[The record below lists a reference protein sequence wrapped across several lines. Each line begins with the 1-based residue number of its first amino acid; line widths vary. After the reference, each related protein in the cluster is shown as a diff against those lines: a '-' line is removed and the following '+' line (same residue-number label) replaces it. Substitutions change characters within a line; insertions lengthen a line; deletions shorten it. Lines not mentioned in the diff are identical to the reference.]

1 MLNLYIID
9 SLSQLEKIPIS
20 ASGDVLA
27 FGIEFDELS
36 QALMKLK
43 HSSLNPLNLH
53 LYVNT
58 ANSEIHAFYSNYLM
72 RAWEYDRFAY
82 GSARNSYLPHFLE
95 ITENSPF
102 KGKLTNRL
110 FYVSLF
116 SQASRSKNYH
126 RNVILINDKSL
137 KNVLLGFKPRT
148 KKANMLSIFIYFL
161 QIFRFVSK
169 NILLSF
175 VLKSK
180 RPKNSSTEN
189 SFTIFSVFPYWWLNA
204 FNQNAEDRFFP
215 KLNLAKMEVKFNYLI
230 WIEMTLLELLTKR
243 NALKSFVIMYG
254 VNSLNFSLKIK
265 NYWEVFRIS
274 ELQEVLRFRKRIL
287 KNNEFVFREKNV
299 SILISEEIYGSI
311 TSGEFTRSRLIWRA
325 IQNYFSSFNSKGVI
339 FRFENQPIDRALILG
354 VKGLTKSIGYWHSA
368 LASCDNYLSLRYLFP
383 MQENRLVEGV
393 WSAYTPNFMLVPN
406 EPCKEN
412 IRSLGMDK
420 KRVFEIGPTR
430 HLDFLFESE
439 KLLMANHGKSRA
451 KTDLSASSLDVII
464 IFSADP
470 ITSRTLLKSSLKVLA
485 KHGNFN
491 VRIRPHPAWKIS
503 QSELDSFAEQNNIQ
517 IHVIRDGIDL
527 YSFISAAKF
536 VISTGTQ
543 LIFEAIY
550 LEIMPIVFEPSANFN
565 PTNFNKFQEACF
577 VCYDEESLQIA
588 IHETLDQGI
597 DFQKKISTWPQMNS
611 RFFGSH
617 LASDPYAS
625 FQIALEEI
633 DFKR

>member
-1 MLNLYIID
+1 
-9 SLSQLEKIPIS
+9 
-20 ASGDVLA
+20 
-27 FGIEFDELS
+27 
-36 QALMKLK
+36 
-43 HSSLNPLNLH
+43 
-53 LYVNT
+53 
-58 ANSEIHAFYSNYLM
+58 
-72 RAWEYDRFAY
+72 
-82 GSARNSYLPHFLE
+82 
-95 ITENSPF
+95 
-102 KGKLTNRL
+102 
-110 FYVSLF
+110 
-116 SQASRSKNYH
+116 
-126 RNVILINDKSL
+126 
-137 KNVLLGFKPRT
+137 
-148 KKANMLSIFIYFL
+148 
-161 QIFRFVSK
+161 
-169 NILLSF
+169 
-175 VLKSK
+175 
-180 RPKNSSTEN
+180 
-189 SFTIFSVFPYWWLNA
+189 
-204 FNQNAEDRFFP
+204 
-215 KLNLAKMEVKFNYLI
+215 
-230 WIEMTLLELLTKR
+230 
-243 NALKSFVIMYG
+243 MYG

-265 NYWEVFRIS
+265 NYWEVFKIS

-299 SILISEEIYGSI
+299 SILISEEIYRSI

-439 KLLMANHGKSRA
+439 KLLMDNHGKSRA

-503 QSELDSFAEQNNIQ
+503 QSELDSFAEQNNIP